1 MIINILKKG
10 IPFAIGI
17 ALLNI
22 LMDVAEGTVVNE
34 NFLKEY
40 VIRSLIIGLLFGIIM
55 ALYNRYKEK
64 KRV

>member
-1 MIINILKKG
+1 
-10 IPFAIGI
+10 
-17 ALLNI
+17 
-22 LMDVAEGTVVNE
+22 MDAAEGTVVNE